1 MALEVTF
8 LGKSFMAY
16 LTLKRM
22 LLGVTSKMVEELTDA
37 LEGCLAIA
45 DKKLLVLAI
54 AVKFLESVD
63 AKVFTL

>member
-37 LEGCLAIA
+37 LEGRLAIA